1 MEKIYNKKED
11 IWIRPWNT
19 EKFDDLYNRDERF
32 FAILMKGLLS
42 WLNQNIILYNK
53 SINHFIF
60 NTGSSYMYVESNGY
74 TFSLSETSGED
85 AIYMKMPRCVLNI
98 ESIDIP
104 REELSNPYVRGIY
117 ERRSGNDI
125 KGYNAQI
132 RRMPIELTLDA
143 KYVLS
148 NFNES
153 IILIEE
159 LINKLTFQKF
169 FNVTYLGQNIKCSVE
184 IDGSYKIDF
193 NKIDMTSTDTNQ
205 KNIELALKVCSNYP
219 CIDELTE
226 ISNSKVIGSF
236 NYDMNI
242 YENINDN
249 TNTNKK
255 PSEISEELDI
265 TDIRPSD
272 NEVINDILNEQKES
286 SENNDNSIN
295 QEYHDLIDNINSN
308 EDDDIGQTSS
318 NSKSQLI
325 LTWDKKN

>member
-11 IWIRPWNT
+11 IWVRPWNT

-42 WLNQNIILYNK
+42 WLNENILLYNK

-60 NTGSSYMYVESNGY
+60 NTGSSYMYIESNGY
-74 TFSLSETSGED
+74 QFSLSETSGED
-85 AIYMKMPRCVLNI
+85 WVYMKMPRCVMNI
-98 ESIDIP
+98 DSIDIP
-104 REELSNPYVRGIY
+104 REELSNPYVRGVY

-132 RRMPIELTLDA
+132 RRMPIELTLSA
-143 KYVLS
+143 RYVLS

-159 LINKLTFQKF
+159 LINKMTFQKY
-169 FNVTYLGQNIKCSVE
+169 FNITYLGQIIRCSIE
-184 IDGSYKIDF
+184 IDGSYKIEL
-193 NKIDMTSTDTNQ
+193 NKIDMTATDTNQ
-205 KNIELALKVCSNYP
+205 KSIELAIKVCSNYP

-226 ISNSKVIGSF
+226 ISNSNVIASF
-236 NYDMNI
+236 NYGMDI
-242 YENINDN
+242 YN
-249 TNTNKK
+249 TNSKDEK
-255 PSEISEELDI
+255 EFKEELNIEDI
-265 TDIRPSD
+265 GPTDS
-272 NEVINDILNEQKES
+272 EVVDDILNEQKPTEI
-286 SENNDNSIN
+286 EEPNNIN
-295 QEYHDLIDNINSN
+295 PEYHDLIEEINSDN
-308 EDDDIGQTSS
+308 QSSDDNQNQS

>member
-11 IWIRPWNT
+11 IWVRPWNT

-42 WLNQNIILYNK
+42 WLNENILLYNK

-60 NTGSSYMYVESNGY
+60 NTGSSYMYIESNGY
-74 TFSLSETSGED
+74 QFSLSETSGED
-85 AIYMKMPRCVLNI
+85 WVYMKMPRCVMNI
-98 ESIDIP
+98 DSIDIP
-104 REELSNPYVRGIY
+104 REELSNPYVRGVY

-132 RRMPIELTLDA
+132 RRMPIELTLSA
-143 KYVLS
+143 RYVLS

-159 LINKLTFQKF
+159 LINKMTFQKY
-169 FNVTYLGQNIKCSVE
+169 FNITYLGQIIRCSIE
-184 IDGSYKIDF
+184 IDGSYKIEL
-193 NKIDMTSTDTNQ
+193 NKIDMTATDTNQ
-205 KNIELALKVCSNYP
+205 KSIELAIKVCSNYP

-226 ISNSKVIGSF
+226 IPNSNIIASF
-236 NYDMNI
+236 NYGMDI
-242 YENINDN
+242 YN
-249 TNTNKK
+249 TNSKDEK
-255 PSEISEELDI
+255 EFKEELDI
-265 TDIRPSD
+265 KDIGPTDS
-272 NEVINDILNEQKES
+272 EVIDDILNEQKPTEI
-286 SENNDNSIN
+286 EETNNIN
-295 QEYHDLIDNINSN
+295 PEYHDLIEEINSDN
-308 EDDDIGQTSS
+308 QSSDDNQNQS